1 MMTRFRK
8 ELRIALIGFGAI
20 AEEMVRC
27 LEISRD
33 RAVLLGVLELPQRM
47 HEAQNKAAGRFKVV
61 DRLDA
66 LIALGPD
73 LVIECAG
80 HDGLK
85 QFGPDVLAHGIDL
98 MTASV
103 GALADQDFAARI
115 AGAARGGAQIWIP
128 SGAVA
133 GLDGLLAARTAGLQ
147 RVLYTSI
154 KPPIAWDGTPAE
166 NLLTGPAR
174 RERTVFFEGSAR
186 EAAIQYPQNANV
198 AAAVAFAGIGLDS
211 TRVKLVSDPAL
222 EGPLGVIEADG
233 EFGTFRFEI
242 LAYASPLNPKTS
254 VLAAHS
260 MVMALREGICF
271 SALPMLAESR
281 ASTANS

>member
-1 MMTRFRK
+1 MKKFGK

-20 AEEMVRC
+20 AEEIVRC
-27 LEISRD
+27 LDMRGD
-33 RAVLLGVLELPQRM
+33 TAALLGVLDLPQRM
-47 HEAQNKAAGRFKVV
+47 HEVQSKAAGRFKAV
-61 DRLDA
+61 DRIDA
-66 LIALGPD
+66 LIALDPD
-73 LVIECAG
+73 IVIECAG

-85 QFGPDVLAHGIDL
+85 QFGPDVLAQGIDL

-103 GALADQDFAARI
+103 GALADRDFASRI
-115 AGAARGGAQIWIP
+115 ASAVREDAQIWIP

-166 NLLTGPAR
+166 SLLTGPAR
-174 RERTVFFEGSAR
+174 WERTVIFEASAR

-222 EGPLGVIEADG
+222 EGPLGIIEADG

-254 VLAAHS
+254 ILAAHS
-260 MVMALREGICF
+260 MVMAFREGICF
-271 SALPMLAESR
+271 SALPMLAES
-281 ASTANS
+281 

>member
-1 MMTRFRK
+1 MRKFGK

-20 AEEMVRC
+20 AEEIVRC
-27 LEISRD
+27 LDISGD
-33 RAVLLGVLELPQRM
+33 SATLLGVLDLPQRM
-47 HEAQNKAAGRFKVV
+47 HEVQSKAAGKFKVV

-66 LIALGPD
+66 LIALDPD
-73 LVIECAG
+73 MVIECAG
-80 HDGLK
+80 HGGLK
-85 QFGPDVLAHGIDL
+85 QFGPDVLAPGIDL

-103 GALADQDFAARI
+103 GALADRDFASRI
-115 AGAARGGAQIWIP
+115 ARAAREDAQLWIP

-154 KPPIAWDGTPAE
+154 KPPIAWNGTPAE
-166 NLLTGPAR
+166 SKLAGSAR
-174 RERTVFFEGSAR
+174 RERTEFFEASAR
-186 EAAIQYPQNANV
+186 KAAIQYPQNANV
-198 AAAVAFAGIGLDS
+198 GAAVAFAGIGLDR

-222 EGPLGVIEADG
+222 EGPLGIIEADG
-233 EFGTFRFEI
+233 EFGAFRFEI

-260 MVMALREGICF
+260 MVMAFREGICF
-271 SALPMLAESR
+271 SALPMLAE
-281 ASTANS
+281 T